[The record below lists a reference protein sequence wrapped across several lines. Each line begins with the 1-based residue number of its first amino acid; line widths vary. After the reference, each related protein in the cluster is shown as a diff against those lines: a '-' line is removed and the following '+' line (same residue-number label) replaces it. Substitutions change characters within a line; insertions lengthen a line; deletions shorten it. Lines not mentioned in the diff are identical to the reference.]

1 MSLYNFAEVEKEV
14 LEYWKKNDI
23 YGRVKQSRKDSK
35 PFYFIDGPPYATGS
49 IHMGTAWNKII
60 KDVYLRFFRM
70 LGYDVWDQPG
80 YDTHGTPIETKVEKE
95 LGFKSKRDI
104 ERYGVE
110 PFVKRCREFATKY
123 IDVMSGQFANLGV
136 WMDWKNPYLTLNN
149 KYIEGAW
156 FTFKKAFENGFL
168 YKGKYPVHV
177 CPRCETVVAYNEIE
191 YAKQTDTSIYVKLR
205 VKGQKNKFLVVWTTT
220 PWTLPGNTGVMVHPD
235 FTYVEAEMGNGEIWI
250 VAKDKLQGMMDAIE
264 AGYRILREFP
274 GSELKGMRYE
284 GPLHDRLHLPAMT
297 DAYRVILSDRYVHLE
312 EGTGLVHTAPGHG
325 KEDFD
330 AGTKAGLPALCPVGI
345 DGLLTKEA
353 GKYAGKKARAVD
365 QEIIQDLEKDGMLVY
380 KHPHTHDYP
389 MCWRCETPL
398 LQIGVSQ
405 WFFKVTAVRDKL
417 LSENAKVNW
426 VPKWAGERFND
437 WLQNLGDWPISRQR
451 YWGIPLPIWEC
462 GCGHIEVIGSYAEL
476 KKKSSIKEE
485 IDFHRPAIDGVK
497 LSCPECKEK
506 MSRVPDVLDVW
517 FDSGVCTWAS
527 LDYPRRKDLFEK
539 MWPSYFQTEGPDQF
553 RGWWNSQM
561 ITGVL
566 TFGKAPFRNVLLH
579 GFVMDVKGI
588 KLSKS
593 KGNFID
599 PQEVL
604 DKYGRDVLRFYL
616 MSNPVWNDFY
626 FNWEEIKEVSRMF
639 TVLWNT
645 YAFVKTYAPKK
656 PARAPELMVEDR
668 WIISRLNSL
677 IEKKS
682 DAEGFEMH
690 KLVQG
695 LRDFILRDFSRWYI
709 KIIRD
714 RVSPWYEGRDKAAAE
729 YTLNYV
735 LENLVRML
743 ALVTPLI
750 AEKIHLDMH
759 GRDSVHMEKWPRADS
774 GLIDK
779 KIEEEM
785 AVVENM
791 IENMNALR
799 QEKGIKLRWP
809 VREAVILPSEG
820 NREKLESV
828 VKNLGEVIKGMGNAK
843 EIRLTKKDV
852 ASGKEFSMGRVGLG
866 EVLQDEAL
874 LRELVR
880 NVQVSRKENGLMVQD
895 KIKASFDSDAKTL
908 ETLKHF
914 KNELMTGVGSEAVN
928 FGKFEG
934 EAKGALDFEGAKI
947 RFGFRKAA

>member
-1 MSLYNFAEVEKEV
+1 
-14 LEYWKKNDI
+14 
-23 YGRVKQSRKDSK
+23 
-35 PFYFIDGPPYATGS
+35 
-49 IHMGTAWNKII
+49 
-60 KDVYLRFFRM
+60 
-70 LGYDVWDQPG
+70 
-80 YDTHGTPIETKVEKE
+80 
-95 LGFKSKRDI
+95 
-104 ERYGVE
+104 
-110 PFVKRCREFATKY
+110 
-123 IDVMSGQFANLGV
+123 
-136 WMDWKNPYLTLNN
+136 
-149 KYIEGAW
+149 
-156 FTFKKAFENGFL
+156 
-168 YKGKYPVHV
+168 
-177 CPRCETVVAYNEIE
+177 
-191 YAKQTDTSIYVKLR
+191 
-205 VKGQKNKFLVVWTTT
+205 
-220 PWTLPGNTGVMVHPD
+220 
-235 FTYVEAEMGNGEIWI
+235 
-250 VAKDKLQGMMDAIE
+250 
-264 AGYRILREFP
+264 
-274 GSELKGMRYE
+274 
-284 GPLHDRLHLPAMT
+284 
-297 DAYRVILSDRYVHLE
+297 
-312 EGTGLVHTAPGHG
+312 
-325 KEDFD
+325 
-330 AGTKAGLPALCPVGI
+330 
-345 DGLLTKEA
+345 
-353 GKYAGKKARAVD
+353 
-365 QEIIQDLEKDGMLVY
+365 
-380 KHPHTHDYP
+380 
-389 MCWRCETPL
+389 
-398 LQIGVSQ
+398 
-405 WFFKVTAVRDKL
+405 
-417 LSENAKVNW
+417 
-426 VPKWAGERFND
+426 
-437 WLQNLGDWPISRQR
+437 
-451 YWGIPLPIWEC
+451 
-462 GCGHIEVIGSYAEL
+462 
-476 KKKSSIKEE
+476 
-485 IDFHRPAIDGVK
+485 
-497 LSCPECKEK
+497 
-506 MSRVPDVLDVW
+506 
-517 FDSGVCTWAS
+517 
-527 LDYPRRKDLFEK
+527 
-539 MWPSYFQTEGPDQF
+539 
-553 RGWWNSQM
+553 
-561 ITGVL
+561 
-566 TFGKAPFRNVLLH
+566 
-579 GFVMDVKGI
+579 
-588 KLSKS
+588 
-593 KGNFID
+593 
-599 PQEVL
+599 
-604 DKYGRDVLRFYL
+604 

-677 IEKKS
+677 IGKKS

-695 LRDFILRDFSRWYI
+695 LRDFILSDFSRWYI

-714 RVSPWYEGRDKAAAE
+714 RVSPWYEGQDKAAAE

-743 ALVTPLI
+743 APVTPLI

-880 NVQVSRKENGLMVQD
+880 NVQVARKENGLMVHD
-895 KIKASFDSDAKTL
+895 RIKAHFDSDAKTL
-908 ETLKHF
+908 ETLKRL
-914 KNELMTGVGSEAVN
+914 KSELMAGVGSEAVN